1 MHTSESPLESRSAK
15 IFLRRIQRVGASRG
29 DKNDNFLRAHR
40 FCLCDDCRNKSDD
53 DDDDDDSSAL
63 KGHKEEERKYNA
75 QSGSERRESPRIN
88 IPGIVGIFDISG
100 PGVVLREYGVSACDD
115 GASRG

>member
-1 MHTSESPLESRSAK
+1 M
-15 IFLRRIQRVGASRG
+15 GASRG
-29 DKNDNFLRAHR
+29 DKNDNFLRANR
-40 FCLCDDCRNKSDD
+40 FYFCDDCRNKSDND
-53 DDDDDDSSAL
+53 DDDDDNDSSAL

-75 QSGSERRESPRIN
+75 QSGSERRESLGIN